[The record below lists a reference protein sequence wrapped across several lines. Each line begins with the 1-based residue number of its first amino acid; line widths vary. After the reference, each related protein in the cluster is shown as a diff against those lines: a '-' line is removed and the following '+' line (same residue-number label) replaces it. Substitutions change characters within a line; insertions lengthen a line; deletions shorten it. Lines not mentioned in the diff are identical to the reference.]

1 MNISGLSRVWVT
13 YQRHWPVIELPTAA
27 GASIA
32 VLQEPL
38 AGCFVMLNP
47 MATILIVEDDAL
59 LLDALTGQLQ
69 QLEFGVHTASSVAEA
84 TTLLQSQAVD
94 GIILDLGLPGADGM
108 ELLTWARTHIAGLPV
123 LILTA
128 RDGVEDRVLGLNAGA
143 DDYITKP
150 FNMQELQARL
160 QAMLRRARQ
169 PAGGAQWRPA
179 RPDPARMGAAGVAG
193 QPLWRSRHA
202 RRCAGRLA
210 RQPPG
215 ARTNRRAPAQLQ
227 RAGGICAPPA
237 QEARHLAAGH
247 PQHPGAGVHAEQAVK
262 WSAPLSRCAPSPR
275 SRFAALRGQ
284 EDDAV
289 AAAAAAGA
297 VAVGRV
303 SGVAH
308 CAAERREGH

>member
-1 MNISGLSRVWVT
+1 
-13 YQRHWPVIELPTAA
+13 
-27 GASIA
+27 
-32 VLQEPL
+32 
-38 AGCFVMLNP
+38 MLKP

-169 PAGGAQWRPA
+169 PAFTQASNAQGGPSTTIGSLHL
-179 RPDPARMGAAGVAG
+179 DHNSRMAALDGVALELTQREWELLELLVHRCGEVVTREDVLAVWRASPPEPG
-193 QPLWRSRHA
+193 QTA
-202 RRCAGRLA
+202 
-210 RQPPG
+210 
-215 ARTNRRAPAQLQ
+215 
-227 RAGGICAPPA
+227 
-237 QEARHLAAGH
+237 
-247 PQHPGAGVHAEQAVK
+247 
-262 WSAPLSRCAPSPR
+262 APLNSNALEVYVHRLRKKLDPSSLNIR
-275 SRFAALRGQ
+275 NIRGL
-284 EDDAV
+284 
-289 AAAAAAGA
+289 GYMLNKP
-297 VAVGRV
+297 
-303 SGVAH
+303 
-308 CAAERREGH
+308 